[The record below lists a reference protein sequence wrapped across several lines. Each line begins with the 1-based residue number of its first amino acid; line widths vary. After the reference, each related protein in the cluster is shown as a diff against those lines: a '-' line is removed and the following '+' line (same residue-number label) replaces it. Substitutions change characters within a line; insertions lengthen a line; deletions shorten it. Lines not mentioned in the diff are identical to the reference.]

1 MTINPHAIT
10 NDPARLEAFIAEFG
24 KAQRPLFLYI
34 LSLTGNPTD
43 AEDIQQDTNLVLWQ
57 KFDTFEPGTSFHA
70 WASKVA
76 YYQVLKW
83 REGRGRDAASL
94 DPSVMKLLADDAQAM
109 VENADARRDALRSCL
124 TKLRDADRELIQQ
137 RYAPGSTGRA
147 IAQQLGRPENSVY
160 KSISRIRAALLVCI
174 ENTLNDEDAA

>member
-10 NDPARLEAFIAEFG
+10 NDPERLEAFIAEFS

-34 LSLTGNPTD
+34 LSLTGNAND

-57 KFDTFEPGTSFHA
+57 KFDTFAPGTSFHA

-83 REGRGRDAASL
+83 REGKGRYAAAL
-94 DPSVMKLLADDAQAM
+94 DPTVMQLLTDDAQAM
-109 VENADARRDALRSCL
+109 AETADARRDALRTCL
-124 TKLRDADRELIQQ
+124 TKLREVDRELIQQ
-137 RYAPGSTGRA
+137 RYAPGNTGRA

-160 KSISRIRAALLVCI
+160 KSISRIRAALLACI
-174 ENTLNDEDAA
+174 EKTLNGEDAQ